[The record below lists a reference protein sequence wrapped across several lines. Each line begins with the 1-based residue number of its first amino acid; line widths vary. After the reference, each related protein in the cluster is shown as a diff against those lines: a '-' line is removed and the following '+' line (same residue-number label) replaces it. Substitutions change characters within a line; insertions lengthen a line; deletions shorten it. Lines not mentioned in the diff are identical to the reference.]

1 MEERQYLG
9 LDPFAPP
16 CDIVDPGPLPIYP
29 ILAAKNTVDALLAE
43 EDSVRKLLRLGLPT
57 GKLQLPPEINL
68 SLFERI
74 SEALPAEAPALLAAA
89 KAYTRDAYDCNEL
102 AEFCRRKKKAGGT
115 DVEVAELAEGSL
127 AAAKRCSASLAVI
140 VALLPST
147 GAADEARRARNG
159 NRNF

>member
-1 MEERQYLG
+1 MLSRGAAALLTFATSIPMSARSLPDECMNGLMEERQYLG

-102 AEFCRRKKKAGGT
+102 AEFCRRKKKDPWVG
-115 DVEVAELAEGSL
+115 DGSGW
-127 AAAKRCSASLAVI
+127 AAS
-140 VALLPST
+140 
-147 GAADEARRARNG
+147 
-159 NRNF
+159 